1 MTVGSAV
8 FVDSNVLIYAAIP
21 QSTFCLKAR
30 AALTELQNSDAELF
44 ISRQVIREFLAY
56 MSSRADAAYRPAQ
69 VLEAVRTLERHYS
82 VAEEHA
88 LVAEQL
94 YLLLDKVPCGGKQ
107 IHDANI
113 VATMLA
119 CDIPQLLTYN
129 LDDFRR
135 FSGMI
140 EILGDRL

>member
-1 MTVGSAV
+1 
-8 FVDSNVLIYAAIP
+8 
-21 QSTFCLKAR
+21 
-30 AALTELQNSDAELF
+30 
-44 ISRQVIREFLAY
+44 

-69 VLEAVRTLERHYS
+69 VLDAVRTLERHYS
-82 VAEEHA
+82 IAEEHA

-94 YLLLDKVPCGGKQ
+94 YLLLDKVPCGGTQ